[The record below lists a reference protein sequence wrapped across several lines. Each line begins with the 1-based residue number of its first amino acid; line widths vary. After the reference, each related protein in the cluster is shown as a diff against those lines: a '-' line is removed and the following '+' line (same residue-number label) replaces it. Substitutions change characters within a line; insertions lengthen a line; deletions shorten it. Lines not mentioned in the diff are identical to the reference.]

1 MTNGAV
7 AQTPARTPAPTGAA
21 TAASAAHLL
30 AAFRTV
36 VRRLERTPM
45 PVDAHTQAAW
55 KQSPPAP
62 RHVAA
67 LMQVV
72 ADERMSVSTL
82 AARLGVSLATA
93 SQVVTDL
100 EDSGLVERIEDPTDR
115 RRTLV
120 QVAETHR
127 ALAETLLDTRFRPVQ
142 RALDRMR
149 PAEQRAMLRGL
160 ELLAEELEH
169 PTDV

>member
-1 MTNGAV
+1 VT
-7 AQTPARTPAPTGAA
+7 
-21 TAASAAHLL
+21 TAALTPTTAADLL
-30 AAFRTV
+30 ASLRTV
-36 VRRLERTPM
+36 VKRLQHTPM
-45 PVDAHTQAAW
+45 PVDEHTQAAW
-55 KQSPPAP
+55 KKSPPAP

-67 LMQVV
+67 LMQIA
-72 ADERMSVSTL
+72 ADERMSVTTL
-82 AARLGVSLATA
+82 ATRLGVSLATA

-100 EDSGLVERIEDPTDR
+100 ETSGLVERIEDPTDR

-149 PAEQRAMLRGL
+149 PAEQRAFIRGL
-160 ELLAEELEH
+160 DLLAQELEH

>member
-1 MTNGAV
+1 MT
-7 AQTPARTPAPTGAA
+7 TSTLAPT
-21 TAASAAHLL
+21 SAADLL
-30 AAFRTV
+30 AALRTV
-36 VRRLERTPM
+36 VKRLQHTPM
-45 PVDAHTQAAW
+45 PVDASAQEAW

-67 LMQVV
+67 LMQVA
-72 ADERMSVSTL
+72 ADERMSITTL

-100 EDSGLVERIEDPTDR
+100 EASGLVERVEDPTDR

-149 PAEQRAMLRGL
+149 PAEQRTFIRGL
-160 ELLAEELEH
+160 ELLAEELET

>member
-1 MTNGAV
+1 
-7 AQTPARTPAPTGAA
+7 
-21 TAASAAHLL
+21 
-30 AAFRTV
+30 
-36 VRRLERTPM
+36 M
-45 PVDAHTQAAW
+45 PVDPAVTQAW
-55 KQSPPAP
+55 HRSPPAP

-72 ADERMSVSTL
+72 ADERMSVTTL
-82 AARLGVSLATA
+82 ACRLGVSLATA

-100 EDSGLVERIEDPTDR
+100 EASGIVERVEDPTDR

-120 QVAETHR
+120 QVAESHR
-127 ALAETLLDTRFRPVQ
+127 ALADTLLNTRLRPVQ

-149 PAEQRAMLRGL
+149 PAEQRAFTRGL
-160 ELLAEELEH
+160 ELLVEELEH